1 MLWEVKKLMK
11 KTISTLVIAVLLI
24 SAFAGLATMQKAAAW
39 GVYHDV
45 TAYPNGQDTTFQ
57 RVYCYYWDGY
67 FGIPAM
73 TAAYHDSAVMQ
84 GDDYISANCFFGHVD
99 VRLYRD
105 CYVYDESGNL
115 VAASGDVWMQSHNI
129 DLVYTMDG
137 FDVNFYFVDAL
148 YIGDN
153 QGLNYYF
160 SSAPQAFA
168 GYKWVVSYY
177 VYIAA
182 YNAANTL
189 MQSDM
194 YSSVN
199 IIHDERVSTNNQY
212 NWELCPECTSR
223 YSDYVSWTNT
233 YGAAWINDA
242 SNVVGSYPDY
252 WYAQMGATGQ
262 SSHAFISAHMNSAAF
277 GQVWVKCQ
285 SLSSQ
290 TDFLVYVSFDDS
302 NWVFLGEQAI
312 GYTSGA
318 QWVNC
323 GGSTSGY
330 NYVLLV
336 VHNSGSIQ
344 FSEINIDCIQ
354 TGVQP

>member
-1 MLWEVKKLMK
+1 MK

-84 GDDYISANCFFGHVD
+84 GDQYIAYNILFGHVD

-105 CYVYDESGNL
+105 AYVYDESGNL
-115 VAASGDVWMQSHNI
+115 VASSGDIWMQSDHTWDFVWTNQ
-129 DLVYTMDG
+129 G
-137 FDVNFYFVDAL
+137 FDVNFCFIDDL
-148 YIGDN
+148 YIGSQ

-160 SSAPQAFA
+160 PSAPQAFA
-168 GYKWVVSYY
+168 GYKWVVNYY
-177 VYIAA
+177 VDIAA
-182 YNAANTL
+182 YDYWGNLQQYNTWT
-189 MQSDM
+189 SKDI
-194 YSSVN
+194 S
-199 IIHDERVSTNNQY
+199 HDERVSTSNQY

-242 SNVVGSYPDY
+242 SNVVGSYPDSY
-252 WYAQMGATGQ
+252 YAQMIAVGQ
-262 SSHAFISAHMNSAAF
+262 DSHAFISAHMNEAAF
-277 GQVWVKCQ
+277 GQVWVNCQ
-285 SLSSQ
+285 SLTSQ
-290 TDFLVYVSFDDS
+290 SDLLVYVSFDDS
-302 NWVFLGEQAI
+302 TWTFLSEQII

-323 GGSTSGY
+323 GGTTSGY

-336 VHNSGSIQ
+336 VHNGGSIQ
-344 FSEINIDCIQ
+344 YSEINIDCIQ